1 MFKNSFT
8 IFLSDSFRILKA
20 IPENIRNRHLVL
32 LALTLFSATITYS
45 QYCITENSYNQWID
59 SFTYSLTLI
68 TILVAHEL
76 GHYLNARNYG
86 VDVTPP
92 YLIPFPYLSPFG
104 TLGAFIKMKSLPP
117 DYRALFDISFWG
129 PFMSFA
135 LSIPAMVLGIYLSDT
150 VDSTENGLILQNG
163 ELIFGTS
170 ILIKLI
176 IYAVRDL
183 PEGVTIIMH
192 PFAFAGWTGF
202 FITAINLLPIGQLDG
217 GHIAYIF
224 FRKRQKYLAWFFIF
238 VIIILSLES
247 SFGWIFFLIILVVMG
262 IKHPALRMQNS
273 EFMLDR
279 YRSRLGIFAASILL
293 LCFVLNPIQ
302 PYQKKEPIYK
312 PDTWEKME
320 QYNNLQKINYPV
332 NRTKKKS
339 LYERI
344 TSFQNFSSNR
354 FISISTSPLQCKNIT
369 EKYRY
374 EDKIKN
380 LHPLKSL

>member
-1 MFKNSFT
+1 MLKNTIT

-20 IPENIRNRHLVL
+20 IPENIRNKHLL
-32 LALTLFSATITYS
+32 LLVLTLFSATITYS
-45 QYCITENSYNQWID
+45 QYCSMENSYSKWID
-59 SFTYSLTLI
+59 SFAYSLTLI
-68 TILVAHEL
+68 TILVAHEF

-150 VDSTENGLILQNG
+150 VNSTENGLILQNG

-247 SFGWIFFLIILVVMG
+247 SFGWIFFLIVLVVMG

-273 EFMLDR
+273 EFKLDR
-279 YRSRLGIFAASILL
+279 YRSRLGIFAACILL

-302 PYQKKEPIYK
+302 PYEKKDPIYK
-312 PDTWEKME
+312 PDSWEKME
-320 QYNNLQKINYPV
+320 QYNNLQKINFPL
-332 NRTKKKS
+332 NRTEKKS
-339 LYERI
+339 LYKNK
-344 TSFQNFSSNR
+344 TSLQYFLPNR
-354 FISISTSPLQCKNIT
+354 FISISKPAVQCQNILV
-369 EKYRY
+369 KYSY
-374 EDKIKN
+374 EDEIN
-380 LHPLKSL
+380 NPYSLKSL